1 MVITQGDLFWVE
13 LGEPRGSEPS
23 YRHPFV
29 VIQND
34 AFNKSKINT
43 VVVCALSSNLKLA
56 KAPGNVLLKKGEAN
70 LSKASVVNISQVM
83 TINKDEL
90 EAKIGQLSKKRIE
103 EIIDGFQFLLKPRI
117 LWETK
122 TAD

>member
-1 MVITQGDLFWVE
+1 MVIAQGDLFWIN
-13 LGEPRGSEPS
+13 LGEPRGSEPG

-56 KAPGNVLLKKGEAN
+56 QAPGNVLLKKGEAN

-90 EAKIGQLSKKRIE
+90 ETKIGQLSKKRME
-103 EIIDGFQFLLKPRI
+103 EIIDGFQFLLKSRI
-117 LWETK
+117 L
-122 TAD
+122 